1 MNATDPAGP
10 GSPRATR
17 ASELML
23 LVVAAIWGSSYGV
36 AKLALQY
43 VPAMEF
49 VALRFVMTFVVLLPA
64 LRPLLTGVDRRARLA
79 AGSALGINL
88 LAVLLC
94 ESFGVAL
101 TSAANAAFL
110 ISTCVVITPFVEW
123 LMFGKRTS
131 RLMLLCACLSLLG
144 VALLTGSNGGTGA
157 WARGEFLMLLAAVL
171 RALLVCLTRYHL
183 LRLGMPALTMT
194 ALQSGVAAAGACA
207 LVFIAGTPK
216 LIVSAVAV
224 PAFWGL
230 MLYLAC
236 LCTVFAFFAQN
247 FAASHVSPS
256 RVSLLLGCEPA
267 FGAVFAVIALNDHLT
282 PTGWIGGALVVAAAW
297 LATGAE
303 APHPSQRETLRS
315 WLPRWKP
322 NG

>member
-1 MNATDPAGP
+1 MSTDAGRPA
-10 GSPRATR
+10 SPHATR
-17 ASELML
+17 VSELML

-36 AKLALQY
+36 AKLALHY

-49 VALRFVMTFVVLLPA
+49 VALRFVMTFILLLPA
-64 LRPLLTGVDRRARLA
+64 LRPLLTAVDRRTSLA

-123 LMFGKRTS
+123 LMFGQRTS
-131 RLMLLCACLSLLG
+131 RQVLLCACLSLLG
-144 VALLTGSNGGTGA
+144 VALLTGGNAGTGT
-157 WARGEFLMLLAAVL
+157 WAKGEFLMLLAAVL

-194 ALQSGVAAAGACA
+194 ALQSGVAAVGASA
-207 LVFIAGTPK
+207 LVFVAGTPK
-216 LIVSAVAV
+216 LVLTALAV

-247 FAASHVSPS
+247 FAASHVNPS

-267 FGAVFAVIALNDHLT
+267 FGAVFAVVALNDHLSF
-282 PTGWIGGALVVAAAW
+282 TGWVGGALVVAATW
-297 LATGAE
+297 MATGRE
-303 APHPSQRETLRS
+303 ATPPQAKSETRRN